1 MDLLE
6 IINNCN
12 SDEEVNKIIK
22 EKIEEA
28 DKNSIKVPQLGFL
41 ENGKT
46 INVFKGFIPLNT
58 RIKYMNFAMETYSM
72 QTTDYFYEFAHFLR
86 KYKIN
91 NKGVLIQCL
100 ESFINSYF
108 GLSSKNHR
116 ESIFNDRA
124 WQMSITDEEYFN
136 ALENNKIGDLKGMNA
151 AMCTERSAM
160 AEQLLS
166 LFDIET
172 YYCMGC
178 INLNNKE
185 EAHCFNIVKRKNDYA
200 LLDYSM
206 PIISLN
212 SEGIVNG
219 YYPFIGILANEE
231 FNEFINGGILKEF
244 PNYEINNNKK
254 EILDTRR
261 LYIIGEYTINRENQ
275 TNLKK

>member
-6 IINNCN
+6 MVINCN
-12 SDEEVNKIIK
+12 SDEEIDKIIK
-22 EKIEEA
+22 EIIEEV
-28 DKNSIKVPQLGFL
+28 DKNSIKVFQLGFL
-41 ENGKT
+41 DDGKT

-91 NKGVLIQCL
+91 NRGVLIQCL

-108 GLSSKNHR
+108 GLSSKNSR

-124 WQMSITDEEYFN
+124 WQNSKTDEEYFA
-136 ALENNKIGDLKGMNA
+136 ALESNKIGDLKGMNA
-151 AMCTERSAM
+151 ALCTERSAV
-160 AEQLLS
+160 AQELLS
-166 LFDIET
+166 LFGMES
-172 YYCMGC
+172 YYCMGS
-178 INLNNKE
+178 ININDKI

-206 PIISLN
+206 PIASLN
-212 SEGIVNG
+212 GENKVNG

-231 FNEFINGGILKEF
+231 FNEFINGGILKDF
-244 PNYEINNNKK
+244 PNYEINNSEKK
-254 EILDTRR
+254 ILDTRR
-261 LYIIGEYTINRENQ
+261 AYVVGEYTINREKQ
-275 TNLKK
+275 SNLKK